1 MDNEIYIS
9 GKLKYLT
16 SSGNFNME
24 INSTNLNISDGIN
37 PVTNNIQID
46 DELSLTSTNPVEN
59 RVISNELSNKA
70 EKDHIHSIMIGSS
83 ANSMGSSG
91 LVPAPSKGS
100 QNKFLR
106 GDGSWSEIVTMS
118 ACNENENGSSGL
130 VPAPSKGSQ
139 NKFLRG
145 DGSWSEIPKNTTY
158 IMTTQPYVEDYI
170 EIYGEHDPSDGFISN
185 IVLQVYDNIDVD
197 DIIIGTHTVET
208 ISTEEVQTNGN

>member
-16 SSGNFNME
+16 TSGNFNME

-106 GDGSWSEIVTMS
+106 GDGSWSEI
-118 ACNENENGSSGL
+118 
-130 VPAPSKGSQ
+130 
-139 NKFLRG
+139 
-145 DGSWSEIPKNTTY
+145 PKNTTY

-197 DIIIGTHTVET
+197 DIIIGTHTLET
-208 ISTEEVQTNGN
+208 INTEEVQTNAN